1 MKDTHQ
7 FPKTQPYIETEQY
20 LDQLIASATERAI
33 HQPQTAQH
41 TAHRRLHRIAWAAAA
56 AIILLIAGWGWHRLG
71 SPSDPPAEQIV
82 QSVSTQQGPL
92 DTFLDGIADEEAAH
106 IDCYKVDNIPQY

>member
-1 MKDTHQ
+1 MPLNASDNISKTTQHERYPSVSQDT
-7 FPKTQPYIETEQY
+7 T
-20 LDQLIASATERAI
+20 
-33 HQPQTAQH
+33 
-41 TAHRRLHRIAWAAAA
+41 LHRDGTISRPADCQRHRTAA

-92 DTFLDGIADEEAAH
+92 DTFLDGISDEEAAH